1 MRSWLN
7 WANHLPY
14 APTMALDSVTTTLT
28 DALIDRAA
36 IRASLERL
44 GSVTCHL
51 APRLNVTVVRDMQ
64 QTVINP
70 WKVISAFSYP
80 VRERVR
86 SG

>member
-7 WANHLPY
+7 WANHWPY
-14 APTMALDSVTTTLT
+14 APAMVLDSVTTTLT

-51 APRLNVTVVRDMQ
+51 VPRLDVIVVRDMQ
-64 QTVINP
+64 
-70 WKVISAFSYP
+70 K
-80 VRERVR
+80 R
-86 SG
+86 S